1 MKIEK
6 IKKQKNNV
14 YQILLSDNTS
24 LSFYDDVIIKY
35 NLLVNKEFD
44 QKKLKEMLE
53 YNKELSA
60 YYGALSYLKAKLRTK
75 KEINDKLKKLGYS
88 KEIISGVIKKLTD
101 QKYLNDELYIKS
113 YIADQVNLTLKGPKK
128 IKYELEKL
136 GFKDIDAYLINYDTD
151 GWLAKINKIIAK
163 KIKSNHNLANN
174 YLLVKIKNDLS
185 NLGYPEE
192 LINEATNNF
201 TYPSD
206 TPILE
211 KEFEKLY
218 RKLSQKYQGD
228 TLKYKLKDNLYRK
241 GFSSD
246 AINKLIDENFYQ

>member
-1 MKIEK
+1 ME
-6 IKKQKNNV
+6 
-14 YQILLSDNTS
+14 
-24 LSFYDDVIIKY
+24 
-35 NLLVNKEFD
+35 
-44 QKKLKEMLE
+44 
-53 YNKELSA
+53 
-60 YYGALSYLKAKLRTK
+60 
-75 KEINDKLKKLGYS
+75 
-88 KEIISGVIKKLTD
+88 
-101 QKYLNDELYIKS
+101 
-113 YIADQVNLTLKGPKK
+113 
-128 IKYELEKL
+128 
-136 GFKDIDAYLINYDTD
+136 
-151 GWLAKINKIIAK
+151 
-163 KIKSNHNLANN
+163 
-174 YLLVKIKNDLS
+174 KNDLS